1 MRIGQKSILGFIG
14 IASLVGI
21 IGVIAIKYNANIALD
36 VDQILL
42 SNSNEAK
49 AATEIAYHIQR
60 IQTNINKLLFE
71 RIDEEPEQKKHTKNA
86 VGESI
91 SKLQQFTLLWEDAI
105 KLKIELFREE
115 KETEELETFKN
126 LKTKV
131 DGFIPLV
138 SKTAA
143 LQEEQ
148 GSEVAR
154 SFFENKVEPL
164 LLETQKT
171 AEKLEKSTR
180 EKAIAKAEEI
190 RQAVSSSTEIIIIS
204 TIFGLLAVIVVC
216 HFIWSTISNPIIKL
230 RDVADKIGKGEL
242 ETKIQVSSNDEIGDL
257 ARAFNDM
264 TCKLKESRTSL
275 EEKVRQRTEG
285 LSAINAKLQKEISKH
300 ALVQEKLQQHIRHLN
315 CFYGLSKLIEQP
327 EISLEEIFQETVYL
341 IRNAF
346 QRPDSICVRITFEG
360 INYKTD
366 NFRKSEL
373 SQYAKL
379 KVCGG
384 EVGAIEVYR
393 LGEKQENSESPFLK
407 EEHDLLNAIAEH
419 LGRIAARRQTVE
431 KLELL
436 RNLIDRS
443 NDCIFIMEPKW
454 GRLLDTNDRAC
465 ASLGYAREELLNMA
479 FKDIEQSIPDD
490 SSWHEQMEELKLR
503 EDLVI
508 QGRHR
513 RRDGTTFFAE
523 TSLKLVSQNRRDG
536 LRQKED
542 FIIAIARNVS
552 ERKQA
557 EQRQAQLIQELERT
571 NQEVEKVNQEL
582 KDFAYIVSHDLKA
595 PLRGIKTLAEWIS
608 ADYADKLDDNG
619 KKQMNL
625 LAGRVDQM
633 HNLIDGILQYSRVG
647 RVEEGKV
654 VVNLNE
660 LVTEAIDMIAP
671 PENITITIE
680 NELPTIECEQTRIM
694 QVFQNLLSNAV
705 KYTDKPKGWIKVGCI
720 EENGFWK
727 FSVADNGRGIE
738 EKYYEKIFQLFQT
751 LSPRDKF
758 ESTGI
763 GLTVTKKIVELY
775 NGKIWVESEPGK
787 GSTFFFTLPKQEMG
801 VKDAKLEANIVG

>member
-115 KETEELETFKN
+115 KGTEELETFKN

-138 SKTAA
+138 SKTAT

-171 AEKLEKSTR
+171 AEKLKKSTR
-180 EKAIAKAEEI
+180 EKPITKAEEI
-190 RQAVSSSTEIIIIS
+190 RKAVSSSTEIIIIS

-216 HFIWSTISNPIIKL
+216 HFIWSTIANPIIKL
-230 RDVADKIGKGEL
+230 KDAADKIGKGEL

-257 ARAFNDM
+257 AQAFNDM

-275 EEKVRQRTEG
+275 EEKVRERTEG
-285 LSAINAKLQKEISKH
+285 LSAINAKLQKEISEH
-300 ALVQEKLQQHIRHLN
+300 LSVQEKLQQHIRHLN

-327 EISLEEIFQETVYL
+327 EILLEEIFQETVHL

-346 QRPDSICVRITFEG
+346 QHPDSTCIRITFEG

-379 KVCGG
+379 KVYGD
-384 EVGAIEVYR
+384 EVGAIEVYC
-393 LGEKQENSESPFLK
+393 LGEKQENGKSPFLK

-419 LGRIAARRQTVE
+419 LSRIAARRQTIE

-465 ASLGYAREELLNMA
+465 VSLGYAREELLNMA

-490 SSWHEQMEELKLR
+490 SSWHEQMEELKLK

-508 QGRHR
+508 QGWHR
-513 RRDGTTFFAE
+513 RKDGTTFFAE
-523 TSLKLVSQNRRDG
+523 TSLKLVSQK
-536 LRQKED
+536 KED

-571 NQEVEKVNQEL
+571 NQEVENVNQEL

-608 ADYADKLDDNG
+608 ADYADKLGDNG
-619 KKQMNL
+619 KEQMNL
-625 LAGRVDQM
+625 LASRVGRM
-633 HNLIDGILQYSRVG
+633 HDLIDGVLRYSRVG
-647 RVEEGKV
+647 RIKEELV
-654 VVNLNE
+654 QVNLNE
-660 LVTEAIDMIAP
+660 LVPSIIDMLAP

-680 NELPTIECEQTRIM
+680 NELPTVECEQTRIM

-705 KYTDKPKGWIKVGCI
+705 KYMDKPKGQIKVGCV
-720 EENGFWK
+720 EEDGFWK
-727 FSVADNGRGIE
+727 FSVADNGCGIE
-738 EKYYEKIFQLFQT
+738 KKHYEKIFQLFQT

-775 NGKIWVESEPGK
+775 NGKIWVESEPGQ
-787 GSTFFFTLPKQEMG
+787 GSTFFFTLQKQEMG
-801 VKDAKLEANIVG
+801 VKDAKLEANIIGRR